1 MGTSTQHKRMDRA
14 APPSPWRLFAAVLA
28 APAAWTLQV
37 CITEALVAQSCFP
50 YNVPARAPYA
60 GAALAAAIGV
70 SVAALA
76 VGAFGTWWAW
86 RNWRRLA
93 RRVRASPPDAAPPV
107 VSGEAFIAEIGF
119 MASLL
124 FLFALVATDIA
135 AMLVSAC
142 G

>member
-1 MGTSTQHKRMDRA
+1 MSQQTDPA
-14 APPSPWRLFAAVLA
+14 ASPSPWRLFAAVLA

-37 CITEALVAQSCFP
+37 CIAEALVAQSCFP
-50 YNVPARAPYA
+50 HDAPTRASYA
-60 GAALAAAIGV
+60 DAALAAAVGV

-76 VGAFGTWWAW
+76 VGAAGTWCAW

-93 RRVRASPPDAAPPV
+93 QRMRASAPRGAPPI
-107 VSGEAFIAEIGF
+107 VSGEAFIAEVGF
-119 MASLL
+119 MASVL

-135 AMLVSAC
+135 SMLVSAC